1 MSNSILRLSVPFTFL
16 FIFLVL
22 LSACGPTAEQ
32 QEKQRLQD
40 SIRLDEERRE
50 LLERTGRMLDS
61 IRPAHA
67 DTL

>member
-1 MSNSILRLSVPFTFL
+1 MSKSVSRIWVSFAFL
-16 FIFLVL
+16 FIFFIF

-32 QEKQRLQD
+32 QEKQRLED

-61 IRPAHA
+61 ISAAPA